1 MKRTKSK
8 LAIILMLIVL
18 IGSIIL
24 PKSSIATGNT
34 AKLYATH
41 RYGNLL
47 IRNGVDLT
55 CIYIVHEKDGVEY
68 PAYCLNLELDGATE
82 NFSYS
87 VNTDSLITDM
97 EIWRTAVNGYPYKT
111 PEELGCK
118 TKEEAYLATRQAIYC
133 AVYDRDPN
141 SYGALGG
148 EAGER
153 TLRAMK
159 QIVNAARTGTEVKQ
173 SSTLT
178 IKADNS
184 MWTIDERDN
193 MYVSK
198 EFTVTASAPIKD
210 YSIKLSGNLV
220 EGMKVTDT
228 NNIEKTEFNSNE
240 KFKIL
245 IPVKNIEKDGSFE
258 INVDGEVATKP
269 VYFGKSPSSNLQNV
283 ALTGSI
289 YEGGTGSKTEYYFEN
304 DTTITILKQN
314 QTTKEL
320 LQGVKFQLLDEN
332 KEVLYSDLTTDSNGT
347 VIIGN
352 LLPGK
357 YYVKELETLEGYQ
370 VYDKLIKVD
379 LQLNEE
385 VKITVNNLHSED
397 IEKIE
402 HTNTEIEVGQS
413 KTEIDIE
420 QRKTEI
426 DTEKNSIKV
435 EQNHSDMDI
444 EQNDIEVNQ
453 NSTNIDIEQ
462 NDIEVNQNSTNI
474 DVEQNDIEIKQN
486 NTDIKVE
493 QNKVALPRT
502 GI

>member
-1 MKRTKSK
+1 MKKTKRK
-8 LAIILMLIVL
+8 LSIIFMLIVL
-18 IGSIIL
+18 LGSIAF
-24 PKSSIATGNT
+24 PKASVATGNT

-97 EIWRTAVNGYPYKT
+97 ELWRTVINGYPYKT
-111 PEELGCK
+111 PEELGCA

-178 IKADNS
+178 VKADNS
-184 MWTIDERDN
+184 MWKIDEKDN
-193 MYVSK
+193 NYVSK
-198 EFTVTASAPIKD
+198 EFTVTAPVPIKN
-210 YSIKLSGNLV
+210 YSIKLSGNLI
-220 EGMKVTDT
+220 EGMKITDI
-228 NNIEKTEFNSNE
+228 NNAEKAEFNSNE
-240 KFKIL
+240 KFKVL

-258 INVDGEVATKP
+258 INVNGEVATKP
-269 VYFGKSPSSNLQNV
+269 VYFGKSPSSDLQNV

-289 YEGGTGSKTEYYFEN
+289 YEGGSGSKTEYYFEN
-304 DTTITILKQN
+304 ETKITILKQN

-352 LLPGK
+352 LLPGQ

-379 LQLNEE
+379 LKLNEE
-385 VKITVNNLHSED
+385 VKITVNNLHNED

-413 KTEIDIE
+413 QTEIKVEQSKTEINTD
-420 QRKTEI
+420 
-426 DTEKNSIKV
+426 KNNIKV
-435 EQNHSDMDI
+435 EQNDTDI
-444 EQNDIEVNQ
+444 NVDQNDIKVSQ
-453 NSTNIDIEQ
+453 NNTD
-462 NDIEVNQNSTNI
+462 I
-474 DVEQNDIEIKQN
+474 DVEQNKIEINQTG
-486 NTDIKVE
+486 TDIKVE
-493 QNKVALPRT
+493 QNSIQVTLPRT
-502 GI
+502 GM